1 MPRRPLQVCAVAGGS
16 TVPRVPRGHAPARR
30 LAVVLTVAAAGLAGT
45 AGASV
50 ATAAPR
56 TEDARPPIPLTRVV
70 GGIPDALY
78 VTGAPGESSR
88 LYVVRQSGTVRIV
101 RRGRL
106 LAQPF
111 LDLRGITRSGGEQG
125 LLGLAFH
132 PDYAEN
138 RRLFVNYTDLAGDTW
153 ISEYRADSLNRVD
166 TATAR
171 PLLRIEQPYSN
182 HNGGH
187 LAFGPDGLLY
197 IATGDGGDAGDP
209 QGNGQDTGSL
219 LGKILRI
226 DVDRRDDGRAYA
238 IPEGNPFSS
247 GGGRPEI
254 FAYGL
259 RNPWRF
265 SFDRATGDLWIAD
278 VGQGR
283 IEEVNRLAAGTG
295 AGANLGWNAYEG
307 RSPFAGPGAV
317 EGRAVTWPVAQY
329 SHSRGCSVT
338 GGYVSRG
345 RRAATLRGRYVFA
358 DYCTG
363 ELWSM
368 RAGPRPGGL
377 RRETARLTTTLRNVT
392 SFGEGTGGDLYVIS
406 GGGVWRFTG

>member
-1 MPRRPLQVCAVAGGS
+1 MRLS
-16 TVPRVPRGHAPARR
+16 SRR
-30 LAVVLTVAAAGLAGT
+30 LLAALTACAAGLAGL
-45 AGASV
+45 AGVGSA
-50 ATAAPR
+50 AAAPR
-56 TEDARPPIPLTRVV
+56 TADARPPIPLTRVV
-70 GGIPDALY
+70 GGMADALY

-88 LYVVRQSGTVRIV
+88 LYVVRQSGTVRV
-101 RRGRL
+101 VQRGRL
-106 LAQPF
+106 LSRPF
-111 LDLRGITRSGGEQG
+111 LDLRGITRASGEQG

-138 RRLFVNYTDLAGDTW
+138 RRVFVDYTDLVGDTW
-153 ISEYRADSLNRVD
+153 IAEYRAGSDNRVD
-166 TATAR
+166 TSTAR
-171 PLLRIEQPYSN
+171 PLLRIEQPYAN

-197 IATGDGGDAGDP
+197 IATGDGGSAGDP
-209 QGNGQDTGSL
+209 DRNGQDTSSL

-226 DVDRRDDGRAYA
+226 DVDHRDDGRAYA
-238 IPEGNPFSS
+238 IPEDNPFAS

-265 SFDRATGDLWIAD
+265 SFDRATGDLWIGD

-295 AGANLGWNAYEG
+295 AGANFGWNAYEG
-307 RSPFAGPGAV
+307 RSVFAGPGALQ
-317 EGRAVTWPVAQY
+317 GRAVTWPVAQY

-345 RRAATLRGRYVFA
+345 RRATTLRGRYVFA

-363 ELWSM
+363 ELWTM

-377 RRETARLTTTLRNVT
+377 RRETARLTRGLRNVT